1 MSSMSTCRNLFL
13 SNVYSR
19 KLKNEWKEKT
29 NSNQKVDQKT
39 PQNLISL
46 ENATLKKKVENDRFF
61 VARATPFARGN
72 SDGIQMVGLR
82 WFEYCID

>member
-1 MSSMSTCRNLFL
+1 MWPYMSSMSTCRNLFL

-46 ENATLKKKVENDRFF
+46 ENATLKKK
-61 VARATPFARGN
+61 
-72 SDGIQMVGLR
+72 
-82 WFEYCID
+82 

>member
-1 MSSMSTCRNLFL
+1 VERENKLEPKSRPKNTSKSDL
-13 SNVYSR
+13 SR
-19 KLKNEWKEKT
+19 KCNFE
-29 NSNQKVDQKT
+29 
-39 PQNLISL
+39 
-46 ENATLKKKVENDRFF
+46 KKVENDRFF